1 MPYFKYLGVEAAK
14 CYLKD
19 CTVKYAQPN
28 TYNDPFE
35 LLPEI
40 RLMREHSSKDIP
52 MEIDIS
58 GGKNEIDRFEIQ
70 ANFLIEYKFRETNSL
85 IEKACEKIGTTCFS
99 ESTSKVPVSVLMW
112 AHYAES
118 HKGIALQLKDESS
131 LISHL
136 SKIEYRANRPVI
148 DGEKLYETRKIAL
161 RNLYI
166 KSSHWSYES
175 EYRHAKKL
183 DDCTQIKDGLYVST
197 LNFSEL
203 QRIVLGVNASDE
215 IKGLAW
221 DFNKSFGTEV
231 VFTRKSDE
239 RFGFTPCA
247 VFGDASLMEAQQLF
261 DAYQYESD

>member
-14 CYLKD
+14 CYLRD

-35 LLPEI
+35 LQLET
-40 RLMREHSSKDIP
+40 RTKRENFSKDTP

-58 GGKNEIDRFEIQ
+58 GGANEIHLFEIN
-70 ANFLIEYKFRETNSL
+70 ANSIDEYKFRETTTL

-99 ESTSKVPVSVLMW
+99 ESSSKVPVNILMW
-112 AHYAES
+112 SHYAES
-118 HKGIALQLKDESS
+118 HKGIALQLKDNAS
-131 LISHL
+131 LLPSL
-136 SKIEYRANRPVI
+136 SKIEYREKRPVI
-148 DGEKLYETRKIAL
+148 DGEKFFADGRVVF

-183 DDCTQIKDGLYVST
+183 DDCTPIKDGLYVSK
-197 LNFSEL
+197 LDASEL
-203 QRIVLGVNASDE
+203 QRIVLGVNASEE
-215 IKGLAW
+215 IKDMAW
-221 DFNKSFGTEV
+221 DFNKRFGIEV

-239 RFGFTPCA
+239 KFGFTPYA
-247 VFGDASLMEAQQLF
+247 VSTNSVLEKVRQLF
-261 DAYQYESD
+261 DAYKYESN

>member
-1 MPYFKYLGVEAAK
+1 MPYFKYLGVEAAT

-40 RLMREHSSKDIP
+40 RMMREHSSKDIP

-58 GGKNEIDRFEIQ
+58 GGKNEIHRFEIQ
-70 ANFLIEYKFRETNSL
+70 ANSLIEYKFRETNTL

-99 ESTSKVPVSVLMW
+99 ESNSKVPVNVLMW

-118 HKGIALQLKDESS
+118 HKGVALQLKDDSS
-131 LISHL
+131 LLPYL
-136 SKIEYRANRPVI
+136 SKIEYREKRPVI
-148 DGEKLYETRKIAL
+148 DGEKFFANRKITF
-161 RNLYI
+161 RDLYI

-183 DDCTQIKDGLYVST
+183 DDCTKIKDGLYVSK
-197 LNFSEL
+197 LNSSKL

-215 IKGLAW
+215 IKGLAR
-221 DFNKSFGTEV
+221 DFNERFGTEV
-231 VFTRKSDE
+231 VFTMKSDE
-239 RFGFTPCA
+239 KFGFTPYA
-247 VFGDASLMEAQQLF
+247 VFGNSSLKEAQQLF
-261 DAYQYESD
+261 DEYKYESN